1 MNETLELLVPVLGRA
16 LLDFL
21 WQGALIG
28 VIAAVLLHVARNGRP
43 QLRYAI
49 ACLALLA
56 CAAAPCADV
65 ARQFAESPSR
75 DMAPAIVA
83 PVAMS
88 APALPASATTAVE
101 WRIDGALP
109 CIVALWALG
118 ACLLSLRMAMG
129 VWWIRRLCASPQ
141 GDAHAGWQARLDA
154 LAAHFGLRHRV
165 TLRLVD
171 SLPTPASVGW
181 WRPVVLL
188 PAALLAR
195 MPVDLVEALLAHELA
210 HIRRHDYLVNLL
222 QGAVEAMLFYHPVTW
237 WLSRQIRV
245 EREHIADRMAV
256 EVAVEPR
263 RLAVALSELSGCMA
277 SASSMPTLALAATG
291 GRLMSRIEQIVRPGI
306 RSGSGRIA
314 FPLIGFATACLAFY
328 AHAQIGSEPLAPAV
342 APVAASLPAPV
353 AAPSAAVLPMPVA
366 SPASAPVLA
375 QAPVAR
381 TGNHVRM
388 HRDGP
393 AFAVVKKGVAG
404 YTMSGSSDDT
414 DDIEAARRSVD
425 RDFVW
430 FRKGDQA
437 YVIDDPSTVG
447 RANAA
452 WAETEKLG
460 NRMEALGGQMELHG
474 RKMEALG
481 RQMEQLSAGDAE
493 SAAMKAAG
501 ARMEGL
507 GRQQEQLASRQA
519 KLALA
524 MIDADEAGK
533 ERLSREMEQL
543 SSQQESLGAQM
554 EAQSRVMEAESARIE
569 ERMKPMEALG
579 RQMDEAS
586 KPMEALG
593 EQMDALGEQMD
604 KLSAQAERE
613 TLSLIDDAMA
623 KGLAK
628 PAPVRR

>member
-1 MNETLELLVPVLGRA
+1 MHETLEMLVPVLGRA

-28 VIAAVLLHVARNGRP
+28 VIAALLLQAARNARP

-56 CAAAPCADV
+56 CAATPVADV
-65 ARQFAESPSR
+65 ARQLAAAGSENPTPAVA
-75 DMAPAIVA
+75 APAMAFVPAI
-83 PVAMS
+83 S
-88 APALPASATTAVE
+88 QAPASVAE
-101 WRIDGALP
+101 WRIDDALP
-109 CIVALWALG
+109 WIVALWAIG
-118 ACLLSLRMAMG
+118 ACFLSLRMALG
-129 VWWIRRLCASPQ
+129 VWWIQRLCSSPQ
-141 GDAHAGWQARLDA
+141 GDAQRSWQARVDA
-154 LAAHFGLRHRV
+154 LAAHFGLRRRI

-171 SLPTPASVGW
+171 SLATPASVGW

-188 PAALLAR
+188 PTALLTR
-195 MPVDLVEALLAHELA
+195 MPVDLIEALLAHELA

-237 WLSRQIRV
+237 WLSRQIRI

-263 RLAVALSELSGCMA
+263 RLAFALSELSGCMA
-277 SASSMPTLALAATG
+277 SASPMPSLALAANG
-291 GRLMSRIEQIVRPGI
+291 GRLMSRIEQLIRPGI
-306 RSGSGRIA
+306 RRSSGRIA

-328 AHAQIGSEPLAPAV
+328 AHAQINGKTAPAASPVAAVSPVSAV
-342 APVAASLPAPV
+342 APVASKLPVPA
-353 AAPSAAVLPMPVA
+353 AAPGA
-366 SPASAPVLA
+366 VLA

-381 TGNHVRM
+381 TGNHMRM
-388 HRDGP
+388 HDGHGG
-393 AFAVVKKGVAG
+393 ASFALVRKGAG
-404 YTMSGSSDDT
+404 YTMTGSSDDT
-414 DDIEAARRSVD
+414 DDIDAARSSING
-425 RDFVW
+425 DFVW

-437 YVIDDPSTVG
+437 YVIDDPATVS
-447 RANAA
+447 RATAA

-460 NRMEALGGQMELHG
+460 SRMEALGSQMEVHG
-474 RKMEALG
+474 KKMEALG
-481 RQMEQLSAGDAE
+481 RQMEQISAGDAE

-507 GRQQEQLASRQA
+507 GRQQEQLASKQA

-524 MIDADEAGK
+524 MVDADDARREQ
-533 ERLSREMEQL
+533 LSHEMEQL
-543 SSQQESLGAQM
+543 SAQQETLGEQM
-554 EAQSRVMEAESARIE
+554 EAQSRVMEAESERIE
-569 ERMKPMEALG
+569 QRMQPMEALG
-579 RQMDEAS
+579 RQMDEAG

-593 EQMDALGEQMD
+593 EQMDVLGEQMD
-604 KLSAQAERE
+604 SLSAQAERE
-613 TLSLIDDAMA
+613 TLSLIDEAMA

>member
-1 MNETLELLVPVLGRA
+1 MSETLELLVPVLGRA
-16 LLDFL
+16 LLNFL

-28 VIAAVLLHVARNGRP
+28 LIAALLLHVARSARP

-56 CAAAPCADV
+56 CAAAPVADV
-65 ARQFAESPSR
+65 TRQLSASGSEDAAPIVIESVAAF
-75 DMAPAIVA
+75 APAISQATANAAAWRVDD
-83 PVAMS
+83 
-88 APALPASATTAVE
+88 ALS
-101 WRIDGALP
+101 W
-109 CIVALWALG
+109 IVALWAIG

-129 VWWIRRLCASPQ
+129 VWWIQRLCAAPRSETQ
-141 GDAHAGWQARLDA
+141 RSWQARLDA
-154 LAAHFGLRHRV
+154 IAVHFGLSRRV

-171 SLPTPASVGW
+171 SLTTPASVGW

-188 PAALLAR
+188 PTALLTR
-195 MPVDLVEALLAHELA
+195 MPVDLIEALLAHELA

-237 WLSRQIRV
+237 WLSRQIRI

-263 RLAVALSELSGCMA
+263 RLAFALSELSGCMA
-277 SASSMPTLALAATG
+277 SATPMPSLALAANG
-291 GRLMSRIEQIVRPGI
+291 GRLMSRIEQLVRPGV
-306 RSGSGRIA
+306 RRNSGRIA

-328 AHAQIGSEPLAPAV
+328 AHAQINDKTAPPASPVAAVSPAPAV
-342 APVAASLPAPV
+342 APVASTLPVPT
-353 AAPSAAVLPMPVA
+353 AAPR
-366 SPASAPVLA
+366 PVLA

-381 TGNHVRM
+381 TGNHMRIHDRHGGASFALVR
-388 HRDGP
+388 
-393 AFAVVKKGVAG
+393 KGAG

-414 DDIEAARRSVD
+414 DEIDTARSSISG
-425 RDFVW
+425 DFVW

-437 YVIDDPSTVG
+437 YVIEDPGTVS
-447 RANAA
+447 RATAA

-460 NRMEALGGQMELHG
+460 TRMEALGSQMEVHG
-474 RKMEALG
+474 KKMEALG
-481 RQMEQLSAGDAE
+481 RQMEKVSAGDAE

-507 GRQQEQLASRQA
+507 GRQQEQLASKQA

-524 MIDADEAGK
+524 MIDAEETRK
-533 ERLSREMEQL
+533 EQLSREMEQL
-543 SSQQESLGAQM
+543 SAQQEALGRQM

-586 KPMEALG
+586 KPMDALG

-613 TLSLIDDAMA
+613 TLSLIDEAME